1 MSDKHSQRSSQ
12 RLKDKF
18 GKSVGQLARTLF
30 DPTTVVEPEPSTSG
44 EVTDTCDESGVDN
57 TTDDYANSL
66 LDAATGGYTHS
77 DSDSDGSYNTDD
89 AHTDHSD
96 TLPGHRNPQQS
107 PNPPPFPPPP
117 TPPTNPTANMPE
129 GANAG
134 TQDRG
139 SYNTRL
145 YVSKFT
151 PNSARGLQEFFKTL
165 ETAIDTQSS
174 PTELLDEAF
183 MQRRYMKSW
192 TAYVDKGDR
201 TVAAVVDCCEGCETW
216 AEIRKSCIDQCRGVM
231 TANAQQGAMTM
242 FRSKVE
248 QGTSHVLLVS
258 RAAEIVDHFMN
269 PLRDDANFVVPGA
282 DSIKLT
288 HLRHVLTQALITC
301 YVPEKAQSDFLN
313 ELTNKDHKN
322 TCMTLLK
329 RVSDKHH
336 LSKMADISYIGD
348 NGLLLGD
355 NQKGHT
361 VSGVTD
367 GAGGGKKT
375 GAKPKQGTSTPAP
388 SGKGNTSTSGQSK
401 PNRWTTDDPSANIPK
416 GTCLK
421 CITPGHYASNCPNPP
436 WCPFHKTKGHTYDTC
451 KRRKYLSGGNSGST
465 GAGTPQNAPP
475 APKQNFQFPG
485 HP

>member
-1 MSDKHSQRSSQ
+1 MSDKRSQRSSQ

-18 GKSVGQLARTLF
+18 GKSINQLARTLF

-44 EVTDTCDESGVDN
+44 EVTDYTTDESGVDN
-57 TTDDYANSL
+57 NTDDYASSL
-66 LDAATGGYTHS
+66 LDAATGGSTHL
-77 DSDSDGSYNTDD
+77 DSDPDGSHISDD
-89 AHTDHSD
+89 AVTDHSD

-107 PNPPPFPPPP
+107 PSPPPSP
-117 TPPTNPTANMPE
+117 PPTNPTANMVE

-134 TQDRG
+134 VQDRG

-165 ETAIDTQSS
+165 ETAINTQST
-174 PTELLDEAF
+174 PTELADNAF

-216 AEIRKSCIDQCRGVM
+216 ADIRKSCIDQCRGVM

-258 RAAEIVDHFMN
+258 RAAEIVDHFIN
-269 PLRDDANFVVPGA
+269 PLKDDPQFVAPG
-282 DSIKLT
+282 DDVIKIT

-313 ELTNKDHKN
+313 ELTYKDHKN

-348 NGLLLGD
+348 NGLLLDD
-355 NQKGHT
+355 NKKGHT

-375 GAKPKQGTSTPAP
+375 GTKPKQGTSTPAP
-388 SGKGNTSTSGQSK
+388 KGNQGASGQSK
-401 PNRWTTDDPSANIPK
+401 PNRWTTDDPSAYIPK
-416 GTCLK
+416 GTCFK
-421 CITPGHYASNCPNPP
+421 CITPGHNASNCSNPP
-436 WCPFHKTKGHTYDTC
+436 WCPFHKTKGHTYDDC

-465 GAGTPQNAPP
+465 GAGTPQTAPP
-475 APKQNFQFPG
+475 APKQNF
-485 HP
+485 